1 MDELRDP
8 STLRIGSISKKVD
21 DVRYVVKAK
30 KDGKH
35 YWAKATKP
43 DIQCARYL
51 SKKVKKLLREFYKK
65 KTSRLQSKEQALAVA
80 YSMTAEKF
88 PKCSAVSQAPGA
100 KATSTKVKKSATKA
114 KKPTTKKVSKTK
126 KAKKT
131 VLKKK

>member
-8 STLRIGSISKKVD
+8 STLRIGSISKKVN

-88 PKCSAVSQAPGA
+88 PKCGAVSQAPGA
-100 KATSTKVKKSATKA
+100 KATSTKAKKA
-114 KKPTTKKVSKTK
+114 KKTTSKTK

-131 VLKKK
+131 TLKKK